1 MLTIENY
8 KKIQNRWFGDW
19 QVGRVD
25 DFKECYGMQVF
36 HKNGRSVT
44 IAIFKDGKMDSEFFE
59 KIYEIKLVEDGKQNT
74 IEDIIYKATLEDME
88 LFGESLVHYL
98 NTI

>member
-8 KKIQNRWFGDW
+8 KKIQNRWFGEW
-19 QVGRVD
+19 QIGKID
-25 DFKECYGMQVF
+25 DFGDCYGLQVF
-36 HKNGRSVT
+36 HKSGRSIT

-59 KIYEIKLVEDGKQNT
+59 KIYDIKLVEDGNGNVIHDT
-74 IEDIIYKATLEDME
+74 IYHATLNDME
-88 LFGESLVHYL
+88 LFGEALVHYL